1 MESEKSVI
9 ICTEIK
15 KVLTEK
21 KQKNCKLE
29 YTKLDIDNSA
39 EFKAFCLQQNCLH

>member
-9 ICTEIK
+9 ICTEINK
-15 KVLTEK
+15 ALTGK